1 MKVSVFTCT
10 PQFENDLM
18 DAVRIFIGSAETL
31 SQEEG
36 GDMTLRHTEEVTGN
50 TRICRVDITGQYSGS
65 ATRQEEILSDSLLDK
80 RMHKR
85 QLKNCAYEVMK
96 RPPPSIRPGAP

>member
-36 GDMTLRHTEEVTGN
+36 GDITLRHT
-50 TRICRVDITGQYSGS
+50 
-65 ATRQEEILSDSLLDK
+65 
-80 RMHKR
+80 
-85 QLKNCAYEVMK
+85 
-96 RPPPSIRPGAP
+96 